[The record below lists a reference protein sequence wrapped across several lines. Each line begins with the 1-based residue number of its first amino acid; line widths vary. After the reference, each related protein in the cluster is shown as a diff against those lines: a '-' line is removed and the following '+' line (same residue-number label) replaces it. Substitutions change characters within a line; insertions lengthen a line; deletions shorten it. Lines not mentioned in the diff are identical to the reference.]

1 MAAATKD
8 PPTGVSKVLFRMP
21 IYLYKAHLGWLLRDR
36 FLLLNHV
43 GRKTGLP
50 REAVVEV
57 VRHDPATG
65 DYYICAGFGE
75 SSQWYQNLMAL
86 PDVGIQVGTKEM
98 QVRAE
103 RITADEGAAEMLDYA
118 GRHPGAAKK
127 LAGFMGF
134 PADGSEQSYREAGQA
149 LPFLRLTSRN
159 Q

>member
-1 MAAATKD
+1 MAPATRN
-8 PPTGVSKVLFRMP
+8 PPTGVSKFLFRMP
-21 IYLYKAHLGWLLRDR
+21 IYLYKVRLSWLLGGR
-36 FLLLNHV
+36 FMLLHHV
-43 GRKTGLP
+43 GRNSGLP

-75 SSQWYQNLMAL
+75 SSQWYQNLKAL
-86 PDVGIQVGTKEM
+86 PDVSIQVGTKEM

-134 PADGSEQSYREAGQA
+134 PADGSEQTYREAGQA